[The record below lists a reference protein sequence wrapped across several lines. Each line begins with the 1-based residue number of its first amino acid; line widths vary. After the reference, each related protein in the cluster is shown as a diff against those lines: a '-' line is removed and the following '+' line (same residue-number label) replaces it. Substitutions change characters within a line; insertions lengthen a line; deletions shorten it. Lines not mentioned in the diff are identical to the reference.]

1 MVKCYTKT
9 GAAVKRLVENLTAVI
24 DTSEAAE

>member
-1 MVKCYTKT
+1 MVKCYAKT
-9 GAAVKRLVENLTAVI
+9 GAVKRLVENLTAVI